1 MTTLAAAKLV
11 RGYINARHFVC
22 WYLYMFI
29 CKYEFAI
36 AAYHVLETKVV
47 MYEQEISPH
56 VSLAD
61 IGVTFHDKIPLRS
74 GAQIRQYVRA
84 K

>member
-1 MTTLAAAKLV
+1 
-11 RGYINARHFVC
+11 
-22 WYLYMFI
+22 MFI

-36 AAYHVLETKVV
+36 AAYHIFETEVV
-47 MYEQEISPH
+47 MYEHEISPH

-61 IGVTFHDKIPLRS
+61 IGVTLHDKIPLRS
-74 GAQIRQYVRA
+74 GAQIGQYVRA